1 MIPDSRIAG
10 PGGVAASPPGVPSLA
25 TPAATSIP
33 ARSRSAGRSRWRPAS
48 VTWRKIVSSP
58 P

>member
-10 PGGVAASPPGVPSLA
+10 PGSAAASPAGVPSLA

-33 ARSRSAGRSRWRPAS
+33 ARSRPGRRSRWRPAS